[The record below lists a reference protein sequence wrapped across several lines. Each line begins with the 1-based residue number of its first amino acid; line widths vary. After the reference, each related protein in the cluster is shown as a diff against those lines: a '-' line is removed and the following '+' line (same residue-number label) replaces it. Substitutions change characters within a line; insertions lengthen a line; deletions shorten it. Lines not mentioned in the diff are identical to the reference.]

1 MDGQD
6 GDEIPR
12 PLPRPSVGEW
22 VRRTLVWIG
31 PRRIATSGVLAVATG
46 VGGWW
51 LLHAPPPPV
60 ERGLPSASTTA
71 ATALPGG
78 TQAPAPGASVV
89 TVADT
94 SIVVIHVAGAVR
106 QPGLVRLLAIER
118 VADAITAAGGPTADA
133 DLDALNLAAP
143 LTDGSRVYVPRVG
156 EVVPPLTDPMPSS
169 PGGAT
174 AGPLNINTATAE
186 QFDTLPGVGPSTA
199 AAIVAHREANGPFR
213 TVEDLLDVRGIG
225 PAKLEQFRALV
236 VA

>member
-1 MDGQD
+1 MDGHD
-6 GDEIPR
+6 GEEIPR
-12 PLPRPSVGEW
+12 PLPRPTVGEW
-22 VRRTLVWIG
+22 VRRTVVWIG
-31 PRRIATSGVLAVATG
+31 PRRIAASGVLAVATG

-60 ERGLPSASTTA
+60 ERGLPSASTTS

-78 TQAPAPGASVV
+78 TQAPAPGASVA

-94 SIVVIHVAGAVR
+94 SIVIVHVAGAVR
-106 QPGLVRLLAIER
+106 QPGLVRLLAAQR

-143 LTDGSRVYVPRVG
+143 LTDGSRIYVPRTG
-156 EVVPPLTDPMPSS
+156 EVVPPLVDPGPAS
-169 PGGAT
+169 PGGAPT
-174 AGPLNINTATAE
+174 GPLNINAATAE

-213 TVEDLLDVRGIG
+213 TVDDLLDVRGIG
-225 PAKLEQFRALV
+225 PGKLEQFRALV
-236 VA
+236 VV